1 MIESTPQTVLNKSKI
16 DKFVLIITT
25 PPILLNELTRSERG
39 KDFLNQDTMQY
50 SVAGITL
57 PTHTISEIPMSFM
70 GQTMHITSQTRSRY
84 PTSKVKFTIDN
95 RYSNYFYLWKWLY
108 ILNNPDTSGM
118 DSRFAEF
125 DNDPQKVMDAMRKDS
140 KGNPIRYKEIKMQ
153 KPYDAYQTTMTLYA
167 KDEYNV
173 NIIKFDYKHAFITQL
188 GGFDYDYQNS
198 DDIPCSFDFA
208 YGQVDITLI
217 DPP

>member
-1 MIESTPQTVLNKSKI
+1 MIESTQQTILNKSKI

-25 PPILLNELTRSERG
+25 PPILLNELTRCERG
-39 KDFLNQDTMQY
+39 KDFINQDSMQY
-50 SVAGITL
+50 SVAGISV
-57 PTHTISEIPMSFM
+57 PTHVINEIEMPFM
-70 GQTMHITSQTRSRY
+70 GQTMHITSQTRAKH
-84 PTSKVKFTIDN
+84 PPAKVKFTIDN
-95 RYSNYFYLWKWLY
+95 RFSNYFYLWKWLY

-118 DSRFAEF
+118 DGRFAEF
-125 DNDPQKVMDAMRKDS
+125 DNDPQKVLDAMRKDS

-188 GGFDYDYQNS
+188 GGIEYDYQQS
-198 DDIPCSFDFA
+198 DDIQCSFDFA
-208 YGQVDITLI
+208 YGQVDISLI